1 MLRASFTYVRLVMRI
16 TLDPRRRNPELL
28 DVVQLGDSATRVA
41 VYARAFADAAAASDL
56 ASRAFGKALADS
68 ATLTDDVGG
77 QATADDDQTLGF
89 FKALNHTGLAA
100 DAARRDGTK
109 PLALSALLADSAIRA
124 VGRPAADAASASDA
138 LARAVQYT
146 RELGPYAI
154 DYFAENYVDID
165 AVAAADSLARVAAFA
180 RTLAHTGRA
189 ADAGSALWQQYTSDP
204 LYFAEDFVGAART
217 F

>member
-1 MLRASFTYVRLVMRI
+1 MLRASFTFVRLVMRI

-28 DVVQLGDSATRVA
+28 EVVQLADSATRVA
-41 VYARAFADAAAASDL
+41 VYVRAFTDTAAVADAI
-56 ASRAFGKALADS
+56 ASRALGKALADS
-68 ATLTDDVGG
+68 ASLTDDVGG

-100 DAARRDGTK
+100 DTARRDGTK
-109 PLALSALLADSAIRA
+109 ALALSALLADSAIRA
-124 VGRPAADAASASDA
+124 LGRPASDAAAASDA
-138 LARAVQYT
+138 LARTVAYS

-165 AVAAADSLARVAAFA
+165 AVGAADSLARAAA
-180 RTLAHTGRA
+180 KALAHGGA
-189 ADAGSALWQQYTSDP
+189 AAEAGSLLAQGYTSDP
-204 LYFAEDFVGAART
+204 FYFAEDFVGATRT